1 MNKLIFLNFPLSKC
15 LHDLGALMTYFLYFT
30 TVLVWGSTWYA
41 IACQLGAV
49 PIDISVFYRF
59 ALASILLLV
68 WCFTKKSNMKFSW
81 KDHVLFV
88 LQGFFQFSMNYL
100 AAYEATCHI
109 SSGLNAVG
117 FSMILVFNIMNS
129 ALFLGTRLTSTIFL
143 GSLSGLLG
151 ILVIF
156 WPSIMSFDL
165 SNSGIL
171 GIIFS
176 LLGAAFAS
184 FGNIISAYNQ
194 RRAIPVME
202 SNAYGMGYGALWL
215 LLMIFLS
222 GNVFQFDMSIGYI
235 SSLVYL
241 SILGTI
247 VAFWCYLTLLGRIG
261 ASRAAYVHVLTPV
274 VALMLSTFL
283 EDFVWEPHIFVGVG
297 LILLGNVI
305 ILARKSPKKNSVNLP
320 KGRLVKVA

>member
-1 MNKLIFLNFPLSKC
+1 
-15 LHDLGALMTYFLYFT
+15 MTYFLYFT

-41 IACQLGAV
+41 VACQLGTV

-59 ALASILLLV
+59 ALAAVLLFA
-68 WCFTKKSNMKFSW
+68 WCFAKKSNMKFLW

-88 LQGFFQFSMNYL
+88 FQGFFQFSMNYL
-100 AAYEATCHI
+100 AAYEAACHI

-117 FSMILVFNIMNS
+117 FSMILVFNIMNT
-129 ALFLGTRLTSTIFL
+129 ALFLGTRLTTTVFL
-143 GSLSGLLG
+143 GALSGLLG
-151 ILVIF
+151 IIVIF

-171 GIIFS
+171 GIMFS
-176 LLGAAFAS
+176 LLCAVFAS
-184 FGNIISAYNQ
+184 FGNMISAYNQ
-194 RRAIPVME
+194 KRNIPVME

-222 GNVFQFDMSIGYI
+222 GDIFQFDMSLGYI

-241 SILGTI
+241 SVFGTI

-283 EDFVWEPHIFVGVG
+283 EGFMWELHIFIGVG

-305 ILARKSPKKNSVNLP
+305 ILARKSPKKSLVCLP
-320 KGRLVKVA
+320 KRRLVKVA

>member
-1 MNKLIFLNFPLSKC
+1 
-15 LHDLGALMTYFLYFT
+15 MTYFLYFT

-41 IACQLGAV
+41 IACQLGTV

-59 ALASILLLV
+59 ALAAILLFA
-68 WCFTKKSNMKFSW
+68 WCFTKKSNMRFSW

-88 LQGFFQFSMNYL
+88 FQGFFQFSMNYL

-129 ALFLGTRLTSTIFL
+129 ALFFGTRLTTTVFL
-143 GSLSGLLG
+143 GALSGLLG
-151 ILVIF
+151 ILIIF

-171 GIIFS
+171 GIIYS
-176 LLGAAFAS
+176 LLGAVFAS
-184 FGNIISAYNQ
+184 FGNMISAYNQ
-194 RRAIPVME
+194 KRNIPVME

-215 LLMIFLS
+215 LLMIFLT
-222 GNVFQFDMSIGYI
+222 GDVFQFDMSFGYI
-235 SSLVYL
+235 TSLVYL
-241 SILGTI
+241 SVFGTI
-247 VAFWCYLTLLGRIG
+247 IAFWCYLTLLGRIG

-274 VALMLSTFL
+274 VALVLSTFL
-283 EDFVWEPHIFVGVG
+283 EDFVWELHIFIGVG

-305 ILARKSPKKNSVNLP
+305 ILGRKSPKKSPVSLP
-320 KGRLVKVA
+320 KGRLIKVA

>member
-1 MNKLIFLNFPLSKC
+1 
-15 LHDLGALMTYFLYFT
+15 MTYFLYFT

-41 IACQLGAV
+41 IACQLGTV

-59 ALASILLLV
+59 ALAAILLFV

-88 LQGFFQFSMNYL
+88 SQGFFQFSMNYL

-129 ALFLGTRLTSTIFL
+129 ALFFGTRLTTAVFL
-143 GSLSGLLG
+143 GALSGLLG

-176 LLGAAFAS
+176 LLCAVFAS
-184 FGNIISAYNQ
+184 FGNMISAYNQ
-194 RRAIPVME
+194 KRAIPVVE

-222 GNVFQFDMSIGYI
+222 GDIFQFDMSFGYI

-241 SILGTI
+241 SVLGTI
-247 VAFWCYLTLLGRIG
+247 VAFWSYLTLLGRIG

-274 VALMLSTFL
+274 VALVLSTFL
-283 EDFVWEPHIFVGVG
+283 EGFVWETHIFMGVG

-305 ILARKSPKKNSVNLP
+305 ILARKSPKKSPVSLP

>member
-1 MNKLIFLNFPLSKC
+1 
-15 LHDLGALMTYFLYFT
+15 MTYFLYFT
-30 TVLVWGSTWYA
+30 TVFVWGSTWYA
-41 IACQLGAV
+41 IACQLGTV
-49 PIDISVFYRF
+49 PIDISIFYRF
-59 ALASILLLV
+59 ALAAIFLFA
-68 WCFTKKSNMKFSW
+68 WCFAKKSNMKFSW

-88 LQGFFQFSMNYL
+88 FQGFFQFSMNYL

-129 ALFLGTRLTSTIFL
+129 ALFFGTRLTTTVFL
-143 GSLSGLLG
+143 GALSGLLG
-151 ILVIF
+151 IVVIF

-171 GIIFS
+171 GIIYS
-176 LLGAAFAS
+176 LLGAVFAS
-184 FGNIISAYNQ
+184 FGNMISAYNQ
-194 RRAIPVME
+194 KRVISVME

-215 LLMIFLS
+215 LLMIFLT
-222 GNVFQFDMSIGYI
+222 GDVFQFDLSFGYI

-241 SILGTI
+241 SVLGTI

-274 VALMLSTFL
+274 VALVLSTFL
-283 EDFVWEPHIFVGVG
+283 EDFVWETHIFIGVG

-305 ILARKSPKKNSVNLP
+305 ILARKSSKKSPVSLP

>member
-1 MNKLIFLNFPLSKC
+1 
-15 LHDLGALMTYFLYFT
+15 MTYFLYLT
-30 TVLVWGSTWYA
+30 TVLVWGSTWFG
-41 IACQLGAV
+41 IACQMGV
-49 PIDISVFYRF
+49 VSIDVSVFYRF
-59 ALASILLLV
+59 ALASILLFA
-68 WCFTKKSNMKFSW
+68 WCFAKKKTMEYSW
-81 KDHVLFV
+81 KDHISFA

-100 AAYEATCHI
+100 AAYEATSHI

-129 ALFLGTRLTSTIFL
+129 ALFFGTRLTFSIFL
-143 GSLSGLLG
+143 GALSGLLG

-156 WPSIMSFDL
+156 WPSIASFDL
-165 SNSGIL
+165 SSGGIL
-171 GIIFS
+171 GILFS
-176 LLGAAFAS
+176 LLCALLAS
-184 FGNIISAYNQ
+184 IGNMISAYNQ
-194 RRAIPVME
+194 KRSIPVME

-215 LLMIFLS
+215 LLMIFIT
-222 GNVFQFDMSIGYI
+222 GDAFQFDMSFGYI

-274 VALMLSTFL
+274 VALVLSTFL
-283 EDFVWEPHIFVGVG
+283 EDFVWEPHIFAGVG

-305 ILARKSPKKNSVNLP
+305 ILARKVPSTDAELP
-320 KGRLVKVA
+320 KRRLIKVA